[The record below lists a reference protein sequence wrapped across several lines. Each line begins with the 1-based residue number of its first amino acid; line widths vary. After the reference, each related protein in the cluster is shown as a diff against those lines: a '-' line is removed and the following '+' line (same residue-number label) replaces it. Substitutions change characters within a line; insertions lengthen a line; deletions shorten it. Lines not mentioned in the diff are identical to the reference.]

1 MALGMRR
8 PYTDRHSHSCIERGF
23 RNRFNLDEALWSENA
38 LSTSRVAGH
47 VDNAAA
53 AESHTPPQTS
63 CQELFQNKGHIGQNV
78 LIMLLV
84 CRMVIG

>member
-8 PYTDRHSHSCIERGF
+8 HYTDLHSHSCIERGF

-63 CQELFQNKGHIGQNV
+63 CQELFQNKGV
-78 LIMLLV
+78 FS
-84 CRMVIG
+84 

>member
-8 PYTDRHSHSCIERGF
+8 PYTDLHSHSCIERGF

-63 CQELFQNKGHIGQNV
+63 AYRSKCVDYVAGLPLWQ
-78 LIMLLV
+78 
-84 CRMVIG
+84 